1 MDDHEIKSER
11 YEQRLLSLERT
22 NFALER
28 RVQSLERENERLT
41 STLEKYK
48 MTEHSHTASIT
59 VEQVKEELQR
69 DSVVENFSI
78 HSEVL
83 TIV

>member
-11 YEQRLLSLERT
+11 FEQRLLSLERT

-28 RVQSLERENERLT
+28 RVQLLERENERLT
-41 STLEKYK
+41 TSLEKYK
-48 MTEHSHTASIT
+48 MTEHSKTASIT

-69 DSVVENFSI
+69 DSEVENLSI